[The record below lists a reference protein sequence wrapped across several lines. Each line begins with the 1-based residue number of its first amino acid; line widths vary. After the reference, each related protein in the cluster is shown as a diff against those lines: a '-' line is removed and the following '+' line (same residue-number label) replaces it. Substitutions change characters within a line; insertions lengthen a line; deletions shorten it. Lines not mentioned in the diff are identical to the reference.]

1 MQESSSDSVS
11 AAGSVGLS
19 LVDTAVGTF
28 HGALASEKLYI
39 AWIRLVMSYENKS
52 TTFNFVVNFD

>member
-1 MQESSSDSVS
+1 MQESSSNSVS

-19 LVDTAVGTF
+19 PVDTAIG
-28 HGALASEKLYI
+28 GALASEELYI
-39 AWIRLVMSYENKS
+39 AGIQLVMSYENKS